1 MQVTI
6 LLLLT
11 TLLASTQA
19 GRIHSSSVNIQ
30 LQRPRQFLMD
40 VYTRPNRKGLVQHMR
55 LEYERGIQGLRE
67 AACLQL
73 VTCYFIQLLQNLVGT
88 CSQNMLDL

>member
-1 MQVTI
+1 MHLSDVYCVFYSTLLLGFFEMQVII

-11 TLLASTQA
+11 TLLAWAQA
-19 GRIHSSSVNIQ
+19 GQIRSSSVSIQ

-55 LEYERGIQGLRE
+55 LEYERGIR
-67 AACLQL
+67 
-73 VTCYFIQLLQNLVGT
+73 
-88 CSQNMLDL
+88 